1 MIIYKYFILN
11 RYVLLFLKTTHFVYH
26 LVFLIIKIDLILI
39 HLTGVTIR
47 HIVYKAY
54 PTHINVL
61 YLGLQFTRISY
72 SIIGIKC
79 TV

>member
-1 MIIYKYFILN
+1 MIIYKYFIL
-11 RYVLLFLKTTHFVYH
+11 FLKTTHFVNY

-39 HLTGVTIR
+39 RLTGVTIR

-54 PTHINVL
+54 PTHTNIL

-72 SIIGIKC
+72 SIIGIKIC
-79 TV
+79 AV